1 MGIYFYFSAEI
12 DNFCFCQNRLI
23 LCIWFCKLFF
33 SSSQC
38 IVNIFP
44 SIRTNSGK
52 YHSYISKFYLM
63 AGWFSGLLL
72 VFLYWVFYNSRQF
85 YWLPDGSSK
94 NTLYTLDQNPW
105 WTFYLQPLPTAL
117 RVESSPRL
125 LFQAFLNRLQLI
137 YVHLFYIIS
146 SVNHF
151 FNKILSNIITCYF
164 LISFSTSSS
173 LLRLLPLS
181 PTFLPCLGASLYLL
195 YTTIFF

>member
-1 MGIYFYFSAEI
+1 M
-12 DNFCFCQNRLI
+12 
-23 LCIWFCKLFF
+23 
-33 SSSQC
+33 
-38 IVNIFP
+38 NIFP

-52 YHSYISKFYLM
+52 YHSSISKFYLM
-63 AGWFSGLLL
+63 AGWFRGLLL
-72 VFLYWVFYNSRQF
+72 VFLYWVFYNSRPF

-146 SVNHF
+146 SVNPF

-181 PTFLPCLGASLYLL
+181 PTLLPCLGASLYLI
-195 YTTIFF
+195 YTMIFVTATVTATPNDLSLFL